1 LDQELSIK
9 EREPENMTNNNLAF
23 IGGGNMTR
31 AIVGGLLAS
40 GFDASNILVSE
51 PVAEARDSLAKDL
64 PGITTSGDNKAMAAA
79 ASAVMLS
86 VKPQILP
93 TVCRELR
100 QTLQDTRPLIMSI
113 AAGTRG
119 ADIDGW
125 LGGGLSVVRI
135 MPNQP
140 SLVRRGVSGLFA
152 NQQTSEGEKARAAEI
167 MGAVGSVVWV
177 DSEADIDAVTAVS
190 GSGPAYFF
198 LLIDMLTKTA
208 VQMGLTEGVAK
219 TLAIETASGA
229 AALAAAET
237 EDMEVLI
244 ERVRSPGGT
253 TAAALDSL
261 DSANVR
267 DIFSTAITSA
277 RDRANALA
285 DEAHSSGD

>member
-1 LDQELSIK
+1 
-9 EREPENMTNNNLAF
+9 MTNNNLAF

-31 AIVGGLLAS
+31 AIVGGLLES
-40 GFDASNILVSE
+40 GFDASDILVSE

-100 QTLQDTRPLIMSI
+100 QTLQGTQPLVMSI
-113 AAGTRG
+113 AAGIRG

-140 SLVRRGVSGLFA
+140 SLVRRGVSGMFA
-152 NQQTSEGEKARAAEI
+152 NQQTSEGEKARAAKI

-208 VQMGLTEGVAK
+208 VQLGLTEDVAK

-267 DIFSTAITSA
+267 DIFSAAITSA
-277 RDRANALA
+277 RDRANVLA

>member
-1 LDQELSIK
+1 
-9 EREPENMTNNNLAF
+9 MTNNNLAF

-40 GFDASNILVSE
+40 GFDTSNILVSE

-100 QTLQDTRPLIMSI
+100 KTLQDTRPLIMSI

-152 NQQTSEGEKARAAEI
+152 NQQTSDGEKARAAEI

-208 VQMGLTEGVAK
+208 VQMGLTQGVAK

-277 RDRANALA
+277 RDRANELA

>member
-1 LDQELSIK
+1 
-9 EREPENMTNNNLAF
+9 MTNNNLAF

-40 GFDASNILVSE
+40 GFDTSNILVSE

-64 PGITTSGDNKAMAAA
+64 PGITTSSDNKAMAAA

-100 QTLQDTRPLIMSI
+100 KTLQDTRPLIMSI

-208 VQMGLTEGVAK
+208 VQMGLTQGVAK

-277 RDRANALA
+277 RDRANELA

>member
-1 LDQELSIK
+1 
-9 EREPENMTNNNLAF
+9 MTNNNLAF

-86 VKPQILP
+86 VKPQLLP

-100 QTLQDTRPLIMSI
+100 KTLQDTRPLIMSI

-152 NQQTSEGEKARAAEI
+152 NQQTSEAEKARAAEI
-167 MGAVGSVVWV
+167 MDAVGSVVWV

-277 RDRANALA
+277 RDRANELA

>member
-1 LDQELSIK
+1 MS
-9 EREPENMTNNNLAF
+9 NNNLAF

-31 AIVGGLLAS
+31 AIVGGLLES
-40 GFDASNILVSE
+40 GFGASRVFVSE

-64 PGITTSGDNKAMAAA
+64 PGITSSGDNKAIAAA

-93 TVCRELR
+93 AVCRELR
-100 QTLQDTRPLIMSI
+100 QTLQDTQPLIMSI
-113 AAGTRG
+113 AAGIRG
-119 ADIDGW
+119 ADIDEW

-140 SLVRRGVSGLFA
+140 ALVRLGVSGLFA
-152 NQQTSEGEKARAAEI
+152 NQQTSETEKARAAEI

-198 LLIDMLTKTA
+198 LLIDMLKKTA
-208 VQMGLTEGVAK
+208 VQMGLKEDVAR

-237 EDMEVLI
+237 DDMEVLI

-261 DSANVR
+261 DNANIR

-277 RDRANALA
+277 RDRANVLA
-285 DEAHSSGD
+285 DEAHNSED